1 MQLNGYRG
9 RQVMPDEQAIYQS
22 LSDIFRETFRRADL
36 QLRPDLSAKDVEGW
50 NSITHVLIIVG
61 VEQRFGIQLSTRE
74 IDCLQCVGDL
84 ARVIREK
91 AV

>member
-1 MQLNGYRG
+1 
-9 RQVMPDEQAIYQS
+9 MPNEQEIYKR
-22 LSDIFRETFRRADL
+22 LSEIFRETFRRNDI

-74 IDCLQCVGDL
+74 IDGLQCVGDL
-84 ARVIREK
+84 ARIIAEK
-91 AV
+91 LSELWCSIAYTLH